1 MNPANRLGGVVAVTV
16 VTLLS
21 MAGVVFGAA
30 FIVDNTRSDDQAGME
45 TVEAMVGM
53 DNEPGESGWG
63 EFSTYDDYSSE
74 ENLPDFE
81 FVFREYEDEDESTF
95 GFRSPRLYSED
106 WVEID
111 PDYRFRIYP
120 DEDDYRFF
128 NGDDD
133 WLGEEWS
140 EFDPPEFRF
149 RGYVVPSDEFDGRER
164 WFGDYRGTTDE
175 LMDGLFEDGQN
186 FGLDELGPEF
196 EEQFREMFDHLIE
209 KFVTDEFYLYMDDE
223 YDDE

>member
-21 MAGVVFGAA
+21 LAGVVFGAA
-30 FIVDNTRSDDQAGME
+30 FIVDNTRSDDQADME
-45 TVEAMVGM
+45 TVEAMI
-53 DNEPGESGWG
+53 GEDDAAGWVEYG
-63 EFSTYDDYSSE
+63 TYDDYSSE

-81 FVFREYEDEDESTF
+81 FGFREYEDQSPF
-95 GFRSPRLYSED
+95 GFRSPRFFSED

-120 DEDDYRFF
+120 DEDGYRFF
-128 NGDDD
+128 DGEDRLAED
-133 WLGEEWS
+133 WV
-140 EFDPPEFRF
+140 EFESPEFTL

-175 LMDGLFEDGQN
+175 LMDDLFNDWES
-186 FGLDELGPEF
+186 FGFDEIEPEF
-196 EEQFREMFDHLIE
+196 EEQFREMIE
-209 KFVTDEFYLYMDDE
+209 RFFERAESDEFYLYEDDE
-223 YDDE
+223 DDDD